1 MNTIIKL
8 FLLVIILLF
17 VSCSGDGGD
26 KTEEKNQ
33 GFIKIGDRTVELSQG
48 YLESYGIRGN
58 AYNIDFSA
66 RSETIKGQNDG
77 AVVYFEL
84 FSSIENDLAKG
95 DYNLGSYSSAIAN
108 TYTKW
113 GQSLLGKNINTN
125 QGGLSV
131 VDGISI
137 RPSSGTFTVSESGK
151 FYKVSFLGKGA
162 ASYYTD
168 GVLTSSQDNVS
179 FSMEYKGDVK
189 RYENNKQFAKKIYSK
204 ERPEK
209 THTIVF

>member
-8 FLLVIILLF
+8 FSLVFIVLF
-17 VSCSGDGGD
+17 ASCSDDD

-33 GFIKIGDRTVELSQG
+33 GFLKIGDHTVQLSQS

-66 RSETIKGQNDG
+66 RSEAISGQNDG
-77 AVVYFEL
+77 AVIYFEL
-84 FSSIENDLAKG
+84 FSSIEKDLEKG
-95 DYNLGSYSSAIAN
+95 DYNLGSYSAAIAN

-113 GQSLLGKNINTN
+113 GQSLLGKNISIN

-137 RPSSGTFTVSESGK
+137 RPSSGTFTVSESGEN
-151 FYKVSFLGKGA
+151 YKVSFSGKGA

-189 RYENNKQFAKKIYSK
+189 RYENKAFSSKKINSK
-204 ERPEK
+204 ERMEK
-209 THTIVF
+209 QHTIIF

>member
-8 FLLVIILLF
+8 FSLMFIILF
-17 VSCSGDGGD
+17 ASCSGDGGD

-33 GFIKIGDRTVELSQG
+33 GFLKIGDRTVQLSQG

-66 RSETIKGQNDG
+66 RSETLKGQDDA

-84 FSSIENDLAKG
+84 FSSIEKDLAKG
-95 DYNLGSYSSAIAN
+95 DYNLGIYSAAIAN

-113 GQSLLGKNINTN
+113 GQSLLGKDISTN
-125 QGGLSV
+125 QEGLSV
-131 VDGISI
+131 ANGISI
-137 RPSSGTFTVSESGK
+137 RPVSGVFKVSESGG
-151 FYKVSFLGKGA
+151 FYKVSFSGIGA
-162 ASYYTD
+162 TSYYTD

-189 RYENNKQFAKKIYSK
+189 RYVSKAFSSKKTNSK
-204 ERPEK
+204 ERQEK
-209 THTIVF
+209 LHTIIF